1 MAARLFS
8 IPPIPMKP
16 ALLERFTLI
25 TLSILLA
32 STAHAELP
40 APRLSDCDRPQ
51 QILAPTPTPAPA
63 MTAIALNSELIY
75 WSDGNGET
83 LQLYASRDSS
93 LQIDDKQRLRGFDDR
108 VSLLPYQQP
117 VSAALKARFPH
128 LLQTQ
133 ATGKLFQLVG
143 VDRDRRLQLLQS
155 QLLLARH
162 DSSGRVLAS
171 ASLQLAGWL
180 DEEFASAEL
189 ATLGAQPS
197 RQQTQFALWAPTAQ
211 QVALC
216 LYHNADNQA
225 DAVLPLQLD
234 SRTGIWQLQRS
245 GDLSGRYYNYLVDVV
260 VPAAGLVRNRV
271 TDPYSLSLS
280 TDSVRSYI
288 ADLDSPTMKP
298 AGWDSAPRPSAP
310 QHATDLMIYELHVRD
325 FSLHD
330 SRVTP
335 AYRGKYLAFTEP
347 RSFGMQHLQA
357 LQQAG
362 MTDIHLLPIFDFATV
377 PEARC
382 LTPSIPTA
390 AANSPSQ
397 QAAISQ
403 LQGRDCYN
411 WGYDPF
417 HFNTPEGSYATDS
430 KNGATRVRE
439 LRHMV
444 MALHKTGLRV
454 GMDVVYN
461 HTHAAGQAPTS
472 VLDRIVPGYYHRL
485 NRQGEV
491 ETSTC
496 CANTATEHRM
506 MAKLMIDSAVIW
518 ARDYRIDSFRFDLMG
533 HQPRAAME
541 RLQTAVN
548 AATGRHIPLIGEG
561 WNFGE
566 VANGARFVQASQLSL
581 NGSGIG
587 TFSDRARDAVR
598 GGSAGD
604 NGVAQLVN
612 QGYVNGLFYAP
623 NPHAIGKHSQRDLL
637 TAADWVRVGLAGSL
651 RDYRLQTADDS
662 QRTLAA
668 IDYAGQPAGY
678 VSEPGEVVNYVENH
692 DNQTLFD
699 ANVLKLPPDTTPDD
713 RARVQILA
721 AATVAFSQGIA
732 YFHAGQDLLR
742 SKSLD
747 RNSFDSGDWF
757 NKLDWSYQ
765 DNAFGTGLPPERDN
779 GASWPWQQTLLA
791 DSHLKPRPRE
801 ISWTRDAFRD
811 LLRIRASSTL
821 FRLRSAADIQQ
832 RLQFLNTG
840 RNQIGTVIVGK
851 LTGSNQNGPAYP
863 GANFRA
869 VLYAINVD
877 TREHTLR
884 LPSEQGQNWQLHP
897 VHLADGAADQ
907 RPKTASRFVAAT
919 GELTVP
925 ARTALVYVQP

>member
-1 MAARLFS
+1 MKPVTIARFGLVLVFASVLLAALLGSAARADL
-8 IPPIPMKP
+8 PP
-16 ALLERFTLI
+16 
-25 TLSILLA
+25 
-32 STAHAELP
+32 
-40 APRLSDCDRPQ
+40 PRLSDCDRPQ
-51 QILAPTPTPAPA
+51 QILAATQLPTTA
-63 MTAIALNSELIY
+63 MTAIALSKDLIY
-75 WSDGNGET
+75 WPDGNGAP
-83 LQLYASRDSS
+83 LQLHASRDGN
-93 LQIDDKQRLRGFDDR
+93 LRMDAGKRLLGADE
-108 VSLLPYQQP
+108 SIALLPFREP
-117 VSAALKARFPH
+117 VSVALKAQFPH
-128 LLQTQ
+128 LLQAQ
-133 ATGKLFQLVG
+133 PADKLFRLTG
-143 VDRDRRLQLLQS
+143 VDRDRRTRLLQS

-162 DSSGRVLAS
+162 DSNGSVLAS
-171 ASLQLAGWL
+171 AALQLAGWL
-180 DEEFASAEL
+180 DDEFAAAESAS
-189 ATLGAQPS
+189 LGAHPS
-197 RQQTQFALWAPTAQ
+197 RQQTRFALWAPTAQ

-225 DAVLPLQLD
+225 DTVLPLQQD
-234 SRTGIWQLQRS
+234 RDTGVWQLQRS
-245 GDLSGRYYNYLVDVV
+245 GDLSGRYYTYLVDVT
-260 VPAAGLVRNRV
+260 VPGVGIVRNKV

-280 TDSVRSYI
+280 ADSARSYI

-298 AGWDSAPRPSAP
+298 AGWDSSPRPNQP
-310 QHATDLMIYELHVRD
+310 LHATDLMIYELHVRD

-347 RSFGMQHLQA
+347 RSYGMQHLKA

-362 MTDIHLLPIFDFATV
+362 LTDIHLLPVFDFATV
-377 PEARC
+377 PETRC
-382 LTPSIPTA
+382 LTPGIPAA

-397 QAAISQ
+397 QAAVSQ

-417 HFNTPEGSYATDS
+417 HFTAPEGSYASDS
-430 KNGATRVRE
+430 KNGASRVRE
-439 LRHMV
+439 LRQMI
-444 MALHKTGLRV
+444 MALHKLGLRV

-472 VLDRIVPGYYHRL
+472 VLDRIVPGYYQRL
-485 NRQGEV
+485 NAAGEV

-533 HQPRAAME
+533 HQPRVAME

-548 AATGRHIPLIGEG
+548 AATGRHIHLIGEG

-566 VANGARFVQASQLSL
+566 VANGARFVQAAQLAL
-581 NGSGIG
+581 NGSGIA

-604 NGVAQLVN
+604 NGVAQLIN

-623 NPHAIGKHSQRDLL
+623 NPHAAGKHSKRDLL
-637 TAADWVRVGLAGSL
+637 HAADLLRVGLAGSL
-651 RDYRLQTADDS
+651 RDYVLQTADDRM
-662 QRTLAA
+662 QPLAT

-678 VSEPGEVVNYVENH
+678 VSEPAEVVNYVENH

-699 ANVLKLPPDTTPDD
+699 ANVLKLPPDTSAED

-757 NKLDWSYQ
+757 NRIDWSYQ
-765 DNAFGTGLPPERDN
+765 DNGFGIGLPPERDN
-779 GASWPWQQTLLA
+779 GASWPWLQPLLA
-791 DSHLKPRPRE
+791 DSRIKPQPRD
-801 ISWTRDAFRD
+801 IAWTRDAFRD
-811 LLRIRASSTL
+811 LLRIRASSSL
-821 FRLRSAADIQQ
+821 LRLRTAADIQQ
-832 RLQFLNTG
+832 RLQFLHTG
-840 RNQIGTVIVGK
+840 SGQLGTVIIGK
-851 LTGSNQNGPAYP
+851 LNSRNANGVDYP
-863 GANFRA
+863 GARFRA
-869 VLYAINVD
+869 LLYAINVD
-877 TREHTLR
+877 TRAHTVS
-884 LPSEQGQNWQLHP
+884 LPSERGQTWQLHP

-907 RPKTASRFVAAT
+907 RPRTASRFAAER

-925 ARTALVYVQP
+925 ARTALVYVLP